1 MIRESVVF
9 EPDFQKRVLF
19 MRFKSPVTL
28 ATKVDFLQWRSAW
41 MEALKSWHS
50 PYTAAIDWHNVD
62 ISDADVFKEQ
72 FGLMIRFFQ
81 GLFLKKTL
89 VFNCASADFL
99 ANHEVEIVADEE
111 QVRERLGLERK
122 PRVFSGNFRDAIQ
135 FQNDFKQHVIEMSL
149 TEPVVLSTAEH
160 ISSLKSKLSNNL
172 MQWHSKWS
180 LLINC
185 ENLQIDE
192 AMFDEWNKLMRYFRG
207 FFMKNCLGY
216 NPATAAPY
224 PFTCYRS
231 RHKAVGQLESEGA
244 FMGNEANCN
253 SKK

>member
-1 MIRESVVF
+1 MIRDSVVF

-19 MRFKSPVTL
+19 IRFKSPVSF
-28 ATKVDFLQWRSAW
+28 AAKVDYLHLRSAW

-50 PYTAAIDWHNVD
+50 PYTAVIDWQNIDVT
-62 ISDADVFKEQ
+62 DAGLFKDQ
-72 FGLMIRFFQ
+72 FALMLKFFQ
-81 GLFLKKTL
+81 GLFLKKTFVHSCAQPELLTGHELEL
-89 VFNCASADFL
+89 VN
-99 ANHEVEIVADEE
+99 DEE
-111 QVRERLGLERK
+111 QIRERLGLERK

-149 TEPVVLSTAEH
+149 TEPVVLSTDEQLA
-160 ISSLKSKLSNNL
+160 SLKTKLSNNL

-180 LLINC
+180 LLVNC
-185 ENLQIDE
+185 ENLQIDA

-216 NPATAAPY
+216 NPASTEPY